1 MSDQL
6 QGSRPP
12 DSTAGSILREAR
24 QARGIHLMALSASLK
39 IAPARLEAMEADRWH
54 ELPDAAY
61 SRALAHTVS
70 RALGIDPE
78 PVLRGLPAA
87 SQPRLESLDDGLDQ
101 PFRDR
106 PTGAAPRLRR
116 YRWSV
121 VALGLVG
128 AVLVWWFLG
137 RWPDLQRAASTTT
150 VGNLVSLP
158 APAASA
164 PLPPPLAVAS
174 GASATSVAP
183 ALRVAA
189 QQATWIE
196 IRDPEG
202 QVRLSRLMA
211 AGETIEIE
219 GPSSGSLTVGNAA
232 GTAVWVNG
240 GVIDLSRIARENVAR
255 IELR

>member
-1 MSDQL
+1 
-6 QGSRPP
+6 
-12 DSTAGSILREAR
+12 
-24 QARGIHLMALSASLK
+24 MALAASLK
-39 IAPARLEAMEADRWH
+39 VAPARLEAMEADRWH

-61 SRALAHTVS
+61 ARALAHTVS

-87 SQPRLESLDDGLDQ
+87 AQPKLESLDDGLDQ
-101 PFRDR
+101 PFHDR
-106 PTGAAPRLRR
+106 PSGSVPRLRR

-121 VALGLVG
+121 VVLGLVG
-128 AVLVWWFLG
+128 AVLVWGFLA
-137 RWPDLQRAASTTT
+137 RWPDLQRVASTTT
-150 VGNLVSLP
+150 VGNLVSMP

-164 PLPPPLAVAS
+164 SLPPPLAVAS
-174 GASATSVAP
+174 GASAASAAP

-202 QVRLSRLMA
+202 QVRLSRLLA
-211 AGETIEIE
+211 AGEAIEID
-219 GPSSGSLTVGNAA
+219 GPSNGSLTVGNAA

-240 GVIDLSRIARENVAR
+240 EVIDLSRFARENVAR
-255 IELR
+255 IEIR